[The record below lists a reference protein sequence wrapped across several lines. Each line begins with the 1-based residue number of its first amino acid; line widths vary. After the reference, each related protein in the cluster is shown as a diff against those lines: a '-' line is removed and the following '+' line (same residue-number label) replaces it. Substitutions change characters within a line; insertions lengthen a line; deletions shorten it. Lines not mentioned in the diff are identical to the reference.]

1 MQRYLVLV
9 VVIGVLAYGCGGE
22 DSDRAENGD
31 SVAVHYVGTL
41 DDGSQFD
48 SSREREPLVF
58 EVGTDQVI
66 AGFDAAINGMA
77 VGETATVRIPPAD
90 AYGETDPELVFS
102 VPIEEA
108 PEDVAVGDEVLI
120 GGVTTGAVTAV
131 GDTEV
136 TIDTN
141 HRFAGQA
148 LTFEIELMSI
158 NE

>member
-66 AGFDAAINGMA
+66 AGFDAAVNGMA

-108 PEDVAVGDEVLI
+108 P
-120 GGVTTGAVTAV
+120 
-131 GDTEV
+131 
-136 TIDTN
+136 
-141 HRFAGQA
+141 
-148 LTFEIELMSI
+148 
-158 NE
+158 